1 MRELIRALRPKQW
14 SKNVLVFA
22 GLVFDQQLFDSTAF
36 IQVALCFLY
45 MSMLSSAVYLI
56 NDLVDIESD
65 KQHPIKRNRP
75 LASGSL
81 SPQVAQLTATCLL
94 IVSLLGSYFLSIR
107 LLIIFLLYLLIQ
119 IFYNAW
125 LKKILI
131 VDILVIST
139 GFVLRVAAGTVII
152 QVAQFS
158 PWLYVCTALL
168 ALYLVIGKRRQ
179 DLILLKSTAKNSNTG
194 YKSYPKELL
203 DDLMRITTAST
214 LIAYIIYTIEIEHE
228 TFAGVNLA
236 LITSIFVFYSLMR
249 YSYLINQ
256 KNLGSSPEEILFLD
270 KPLQFSIFLWAM
282 SNIFILY
289 ILPLVATT

>member
-1 MRELIRALRPKQW
+1 MRELFRALRPKQW

-22 GLVFDQQLFDSTAF
+22 GLVFDQQLFDSTA
-36 IQVALCFLY
+36 IIRVVLCFLFTCA
-45 MSMLSSAVYLI
+45 LSSAVYLI

-81 SPQVAQLTATCLL
+81 SSQVALYSAAILL
-94 IVSLLGSYFLSIR
+94 ILGLLGSYFLSAR
-107 LLIIFLLYLLIQ
+107 LLTVFLVYLLIQ
-119 IFYNAW
+119 IFYNLW
-125 LKKILI
+125 FKRILI
-131 VDILVIST
+131 VDILVISA
-139 GFVLRVAAGTVII
+139 GFVLRVAAGAVII
-152 QVAQFS
+152 QVARFS

-179 DLILLKSTAKNSNTG
+179 DLNLLQTTVGKSGTTS
-194 YKSYPKELL
+194 KSYPKELL

-214 LIAYIIYTIEIEHE
+214 LIAYIIYTIEIKHE

-256 KNLGSSPEEILFLD
+256 KNLGSAPEEILFHD

-282 SNIFILY
+282 SYIFILY

>member
-1 MRELIRALRPKQW
+1 M
-14 SKNVLVFA
+14 
-22 GLVFDQQLFDSTAF
+22 
-36 IQVALCFLY
+36 
-45 MSMLSSAVYLI
+45 
-56 NDLVDIESD
+56 
-65 KQHPIKRNRP
+65 
-75 LASGSL
+75 
-81 SPQVAQLTATCLL
+81 
-94 IVSLLGSYFLSIR
+94 
-107 LLIIFLLYLLIQ
+107 
-119 IFYNAW
+119 
-125 LKKILI
+125 
-131 VDILVIST
+131 DILVISA

-152 QVAQFS
+152 QVADFS

-179 DLILLKSTAKNSNTG
+179 DLNLLQTTAEKSSTTS
-194 YKSYPKELL
+194 KSYPKELL

-228 TFAGVNLA
+228 TYADVNLA

-256 KNLGSSPEEILFLD
+256 KNLGSAPEEILFHD

-282 SNIFILY
+282 SYIFILY

>member
-81 SPQVAQLTATCLL
+81 SSQVALLTATCLL

-107 LLIIFLLYLLIQ
+107 LLLVLLLYLLIQ

-125 LKKILI
+125 LKRILI

-179 DLILLKSTAKNSNTG
+179 DLILLQSTTEISSTG
-194 YKSYPKELL
+194 SKSYPKELL

>member
-45 MSMLSSAVYLI
+45 MSILSSAVYLI

-81 SPQVAQLTATCLL
+81 SSQVALLTATCLL

-107 LLIIFLLYLLIQ
+107 LLIVFLLYLLIQ

-125 LKKILI
+125 LKRILI

-179 DLILLKSTAKNSNTG
+179 DLILLQSTAEFSSTG
-194 YKSYPKELL
+194 SKSYPKELL

-236 LITSIFVFYSLMR
+236 LTTSIFVFYSLMR

-270 KPLQFSIFLWAM
+270 KPLQLSIFLWAM